1 MLVLFACR
9 FKVRAPSAH
18 CLLGHITK
26 IGILGQIGLDN
37 AAARK
42 GGVQPLR
49 PHAFLADS
57 ADFAEVALGFLGV
70 KKPNQK
76 INIRRIRRILRH
88 SGD

>member
-1 MLVLFACR
+1 M
-9 FKVRAPSAH
+9 
-18 CLLGHITK
+18 GNITK

-57 ADFAEVALGFLGV
+57 ADFAEVALGFLRV
-70 KKPNQK
+70 KNPNLK
-76 INIRRIRRILRH
+76 INVLKIRKIRRILRH